1 MRADSARGI
10 FPTKFVVELHDLLHQ
25 PFDQVLAKNAILARG
40 QFGHGLRDGLNRFI
54 RFFRVDLI

>member
-25 PFDQVLAKNAILARG
+25 LF
-40 QFGHGLRDGLNRFI
+40 GLRDGLNHFI